1 MQNRVFLG
9 CEAPEMFP
17 LWASRSSSKS
27 PSCQFLPW
35 ICGFSISLKPPE
47 LPREAARADPKLPE
61 AMSNASSAP
70 SLCVRPC
77 PLSLQGQQGG
87 LGTALAPDL
96 RVPPQRD
103 SLSPPCSVV
112 RAFVHSARSDAG
124 CLAAAG
130 LHYSLLSAVI
140 CYAPSPRGHGRLFSS
155 PGFSPGASQ
164 MPSTHGTEHGESL
177 GYLTGHIQ
185 ACPRGAAV
193 RSLPEVGLGVWCLLL
208 SLIFI
213 F

>member
-17 LWASRSSSKS
+17 LWASRSSSKFF
-27 PSCQFLPW
+27 SCQFLPW

-47 LPREAARADPKLPE
+47 LPREAARADPKLLD

-70 SLCVRPC
+70 SLCVRLC

-87 LGTALAPDL
+87 MWTALVPDL

-103 SLSPPCSVV
+103 GLSPPCSVA

-124 CLAAAG
+124 LPCCCWIALQPPVCG
-130 LHYSLLSAVI
+130 NLLCTI
-140 CYAPSPRGHGRLFSS
+140 T
-155 PGFSPGASQ
+155 PGAW
-164 MPSTHGTEHGESL
+164 
-177 GYLTGHIQ
+177 Q
-185 ACPRGAAV
+185 ALLFARFLP
-193 RSLPEVGLGVWCLLL
+193 RSLADAFHPRDKAWGVPGVPHRAHPGVP
-208 SLIFI
+208 
-213 F
+213 